1 MKEIRRALSPVR
13 RKLRFLHL
21 WKGVGYGVLSAG
33 VLFLGITIC
42 SFLIPIRSRAELI
55 AAACA
60 SAILVSALV
69 SWILPVKDIT
79 CARAAD
85 IHGLKERAQTALMI
99 TENSPMT
106 ELLRRDAVNAL
117 AHFDCGLIRFPS
129 IKRQCLAAGAAAALA
144 VVLCFVPNPQEEV
157 IRSAIALEKT
167 MEEASAQ
174 AQAESEKP
182 MSDLSEKD
190 RQELRKLLAEL
201 SREIGESE
209 NPMDAMLALGDAEQR
224 LEALRERMT
233 GDAADQLSDA
243 LNDNGLEALAEAM
256 ESGDEQMLE
265 EALESADADSMYAA
279 SQQLSGDMKNM
290 LGAAARAMQSGD
302 TSGAAGSLS
311 QLQSAVQSGSLS
323 QLGSASRLLSSLRS
337 AIGTGGQGGSNS
349 GNGQGNGIGNQPGA
363 NGGNGAGE
371 GSTNLAQEGSGQE
384 QAGRRGSAD
393 PRYKESE
400 YESIYEP
407 TRLDASQTE
416 ISAQSPQGEGDS
428 MQAQLGPGAGQIGE
442 SVPYNQVI
450 YDYAD
455 AAVKA
460 ADNQNL
466 TAQER
471 GWVNAYF
478 ASLTE

>member
-1 MKEIRRALSPVR
+1 MKEIRRALGPVR
-13 RKLRFLHL
+13 RKLCFVNL

-42 SFLIPIRSRAELI
+42 SFLIPIRGCAGLI

-69 SWILPVKDIT
+69 AWILPVKDIT

-85 IHGLKERAQTALMI
+85 IHGLKERAQTALLI

-106 ELLRRDAVNAL
+106 ELLHSDAIDAL
-117 AHFDCGLIRFPS
+117 AQFDCRCIRFPS
-129 IKRQCLAAGAAAALA
+129 IKRHCLIAGAAIILA
-144 VVLCFVPNPQEEV
+144 TILCLVPNPQEEV
-157 IRSAIALEKT
+157 LRSAMAFEKT
-167 MEEASAQ
+167 MEEASTQ
-174 AQAESEKP
+174 AQTESEKP

-201 SREIGESE
+201 SREISESE
-209 NPMDAMLALGDAEQR
+209 DQMDAMLALGDAEQR
-224 LEALRERMT
+224 LEALRERMA
-233 GDAADQLSDA
+233 GDAVNQLNDA
-243 LNDNGLEALAEAM
+243 LNDNGLGALAEAM
-256 ESGDEQMLE
+256 ESGEEQMME
-265 EALESADADSMYAA
+265 AALESAEADSLYAA
-279 SQQLSGDMKNM
+279 SQQVSGDMQNM
-290 LGAAARAMQSGD
+290 LGTAARAMQSGD
-302 TSGAAGSLS
+302 ISGAAGSLS
-311 QLQSAVQSGSLS
+311 QLQSAVQAGNIS

-337 AIGTGGQGGSNS
+337 SIGAGGQGQS
-349 GNGQGNGIGNQPGA
+349 GNGQSNGAGNQPGA
-363 NGGNGAGE
+363 NSGNGAGA
-371 GSTNLAQEGSGQE
+371 GSTNQAQEGSGQE
-384 QAGRRGSAD
+384 QAGRRGNAD
-393 PRYKESE
+393 PRYKEGE
-400 YESIYEP
+400 YESIYDP

-450 YDYAD
+450 YDYAS
-455 AAVKA
+455 AAVQA
-460 ADNQNL
+460 ADSQNL

-471 GWVNAYF
+471 SWVNAYF